1 MNISC
6 NDIFSTNLLPIL
18 CIKYFE
24 KPFIH
29 SQYNMYGKDGKE
41 LKQFN
46 WLMPKD
52 FKTIFPTNP
61 LFYRH
66 LTVYCFNNKIDVLFI
81 FFLLLITHTPVNF
94 SAAPLHLSCD
104 GLKQLYKLY
113 EYSHSRS
120 DRHKHVSSERILMII
135 NKSVQSLIV
144 LLLIDTIVLR

>member
-1 MNISC
+1 
-6 NDIFSTNLLPIL
+6 
-18 CIKYFE
+18 
-24 KPFIH
+24 
-29 SQYNMYGKDGKE
+29 MYGKDGKE

-52 FKTIFPTNP
+52 FKTIFPTNS